1 MSTDA
6 TLAKMV
12 ETSANFIKIDEIY
25 PNIQDKIPHH
35 ENGDIFMSKDFLK
48 YQIVFVYAATI
59 LCWGYFVLN
68 HPVVQY

>member
-35 ENGDIFMSKDFLK
+35 ENGDIFMAKDF
-48 YQIVFVYAATI
+48 
-59 LCWGYFVLN
+59 
-68 HPVVQY
+68 